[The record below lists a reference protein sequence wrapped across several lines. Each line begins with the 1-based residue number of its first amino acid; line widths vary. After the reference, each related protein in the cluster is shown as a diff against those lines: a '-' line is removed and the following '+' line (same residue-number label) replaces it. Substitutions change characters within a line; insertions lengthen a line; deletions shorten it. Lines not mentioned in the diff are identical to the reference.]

1 MNRKISFLS
10 FNNRIKTMLTIAVLT
25 IVSCVSLFATDTCAR
40 PGANERFLKSDSVIY
55 YYDSPIE
62 LDSEMNYVT
71 VPFGDTENLY
81 LADSVVDSLCIYK
94 DSAEYIRQN
103 LITEVGYYI
112 SRYAPRSKMSAEY
125 IVDACLDKEFDITL
139 LMAQGHLETHFATR
153 GSNNCFGIGN
163 RKRYKHPNESVDDY
177 LDLMKRKYV
186 INRTTEQ
193 LLASNVRM
201 ENSKSSYYSSQ
212 SSYGAKVKKIRDDIK
227 QNTNIHELFYDLL
240 EVNSLIGEYES

>member
-10 FNNRIKTMLTIAVLT
+10 FNNRIKTMLTIAILT
-25 IVSCVSLFATDTCAR
+25 IVSCVSLFTADTCAQ
-40 PGANERFLKSDSVIY
+40 PGANNRFLQSDSVIHY
-55 YYDSPIE
+55 GSPIE
-62 LDSEMNYVT
+62 LDSEMNCVT
-71 VPFGDTENLY
+71 APFGDTENQVLT
-81 LADSVVDSLCIYK
+81 DSVVDSLCIYK

-103 LITEVGYYI
+103 LINEVGYYI
-112 SRYAPRSKMSAEY
+112 SRHAPRSKMSAEY

-177 LDLMKRKYV
+177 LDLMTRKYI

-227 QNTNIHELFYDLL
+227 KNTNIHELFHDLL
-240 EVNSLIGEYES
+240 EVNSLKPIN

>member
-10 FNNRIKTMLTIAVLT
+10 FNNRIKTMLTIAILT

-40 PGANERFLKSDSVIY
+40 PGANERSLPFDSVIHY
-55 YYDSPIE
+55 GSPIE
-62 LDSEMNYVT
+62 LDSEMNCVT
-71 VPFGDTENLY
+71 APLGDTENQFLT
-81 LADSVVDSLCIYK
+81 DSVVDSLCIYK

-103 LITEVGYYI
+103 LINEVGYYI
-112 SRYAPRSKMSAEY
+112 SRHAPRSKMSAEY

-139 LMAQGHLETHFATR
+139 LMAQGHLETHFATC
-153 GSNNCFGIGN
+153 GSNNCFGIGTK
-163 RKRYKHPNESVDDY
+163 KRYKHPNESVDDY
-177 LDLMKRKYV
+177 LDLMKRKY
-186 INRTTEQ
+186 IIKRTTEQ

-227 QNTNIHELFYDLL
+227 KNTNIHELFNDLL

>member
-10 FNNRIKTMLTIAVLT
+10 FNNRIKTMLTIAILT
-25 IVSCVSLFATDTCAR
+25 IVSCVSPFTTDTCAR
-40 PGANERFLKSDSVIY
+40 PGANERSLQSDSVMY
-55 YYDSPIE
+55 YYDSPIG
-62 LDSEMNYVT
+62 LCSEMNCVT
-71 VPFGDTENLY
+71 APFRDTENQFLT
-81 LADSVVDSLCIYK
+81 DSVVDSLCIYK

-139 LMAQGHLETHFATR
+139 LMAQGHLETHFATC

-177 LDLMKRKYV
+177 LDLMKRKYI

-201 ENSKSSYYSSQ
+201 ENSKSSYYSSL

-227 QNTNIHELFYDLL
+227 KNTNIHELFYDLL
-240 EVNSLIGEYES
+240 EVNSVIGDYES

>member
-1 MNRKISFLS
+1 MDREISFLS

-25 IVSCVSLFATDTCAR
+25 IVSCVSPFTMDTCAR
-40 PGANERFLKSDSVIY
+40 PGANECFLKSDSVIHY
-55 YYDSPIE
+55 GSPIE

-71 VPFGDTENLY
+71 VPFGDTENQFLT
-81 LADSVVDSLCIYK
+81 DSVVDSLCIYK

-112 SRYAPRSKMSAEY
+112 SRHAPRSKMSAEY

-139 LMAQGHLETHFATR
+139 LMAQGHLETHFATC

-163 RKRYKHPNESVDDY
+163 KKRYKHPNESVDDY
-177 LDLMKRKYV
+177 IDLMKRKYI

-227 QNTNIHELFYDLL
+227 KNTNIHELFNDLL